1 VKPPHALSLAVRA
14 ADVPAEGR
22 RVELKPDAAGRRA
35 LAEQLG
41 IPEVTELVADFTV
54 YPLGADTY
62 SVRGS
67 VAATVV
73 QTDVVTLE
81 PVQQRVEETI
91 DLTFAAAEA
100 ASAERAAQALGEPGE
115 DSGPELFCNGRI
127 ELGALTQEYLALG
140 LDPYPRAPGV
150 EFGAHIEDDSATEAS
165 HFAALAKLKK
175 DEE

>member
-1 VKPPHALSLAVRA
+1 MKPPHALSFAVRA

-22 RVELKPDAAGRRA
+22 RVEIKPDAAGRRA

-67 VAATVV
+67 VTATVV

-81 PVQQRVEETI
+81 PVRQRVDETI
-91 DLTFAAAEA
+91 DLTLAAAEG
-100 ASAERAAQALGEPGE
+100 ASAERAKPGPGEPDEAEGFE
-115 DSGPELFCNGRI
+115 PFYNGRI
-127 ELGALTQEYLALG
+127 ELGALTQEHLALG

-150 EFGAHIEDDSATEAS
+150 EFGAHVEDDSATEAS
-165 HFAALAKLKK
+165 PFAALAKLKK